1 MEPSHRGA
9 GVGRRLLD
17 ALIAALQ
24 ERGAPRVVLH
34 VADGNEA
41 AQRLFAARGFRRT
54 MLEMTLDDA
63 GP

>member
-1 MEPSHRGA
+1 M
-9 GVGRRLLD
+9 GRRLLD